1 LSDLQ
6 AHDRTILVVDD
17 EQTNRLLLHTL
28 LERDGFNVIEVEN
41 GEQAIEAVTTLHI
54 DIILLDVLM
63 PVMDGYT
70 AASIIKQRIKR
81 FIPIIFLTAKTDEA
95 SLAKCIEAGGD
106 DFLVKPF
113 NYLLLTSKLRSML
126 RIVSLYQNIEEKN
139 KSIHHHNLQMMQEMN
154 VTKKIFEKVSKND
167 MRGPQTGLKYS
178 MSPKSMFN
186 GDVIMAEKNQ
196 TTGLDVLIAD
206 FTGHGLSAAIGA
218 IPIADVFHTMTR
230 KCFLFTDTLAEA
242 NDKLIDLLPTQMF
255 MACVMFSVDRSNNIL
270 SVVNAGLPDVYLYR
284 NNQIIRTFKSR
295 NIPLGISK
303 MSSSQFEVE
312 MQPLEYGDCLYVST
326 DGVMEAKNRQGE
338 MFGLDRLLAMFSENI
353 PGDELFDSILSRCAE
368 FTDGAEQSDDI
379 TLLELCH
386 LPQVSYP
393 HSVEFSNE
401 VREPSNWSLQFDL
414 DIKSLRQFDALPY
427 IMQAVNNLQPLE
439 SGRTR
444 LHTILTE
451 MFANALDHGLLKLDS
466 SMKSTPQGYMA
477 FYQEK
482 QQRLEQTDEGN
493 INISL
498 EHTLQ
503 DDGLGGRLTLTVID
517 SGEGYDYKAL
527 DLDNNNAYSGRGLKL
542 VSSLCT
548 EMKILGKGNAITALY
563 DWQAD
568 QA

>member
-1 LSDLQ
+1 LNDLQ
-6 AHDRTILVVDD
+6 HHGRTVLVVDD
-17 EQTNRLLLHTL
+17 EQTNRLLLRTL
-28 LERDGFNVIEVEN
+28 LGRDGYHVIEVEN
-41 GEQAIEAVTTLHI
+41 GEQALDAINTLQI
-54 DIILLDVLM
+54 DIILLDIQM
-63 PVMDGYT
+63 PVMDGYAT
-70 AASIIKQRIKR
+70 ASIIKQRVKR

-106 DFLVKPF
+106 DFLIKPF
-113 NYLLLTSKLRSML
+113 NYLLLTAKLNSLL
-126 RIVSLYQNIEEKN
+126 RIVSLYQDIEEKN
-139 KSIHHHNLQMMQEMN
+139 RSIQQHNLQMMQEMN
-154 VTKKIFEKVSKND
+154 VTRKVFEKVSKND
-167 MRGPQTGLKYS
+167 MRGPHTGLKYA
-178 MSPKSMFN
+178 MSPMSMFN

-196 TTGLDVLIAD
+196 TSGLDLMIAD

-230 KCFLFTDTLAEA
+230 KCFLFTDVLAEA

-255 MACVMFSVDRSNNIL
+255 MAAVMLSVDRSNNIL

-284 NNQIIRTFKSR
+284 NNEIIRSFKSQ

-312 MQPLEYGDCLYVST
+312 MQPLEYGDRLYVFT
-326 DGVMEAKNRQGE
+326 DGVMEATNPQGE
-338 MFGLDRLLAMFSENI
+338 MFGRKRVLDVLSEDI
-353 PGDELFDSILSRCAE
+353 PDDQLFESILSRCAE
-368 FTDGAEQSDDI
+368 FSAGAEQTDDI

-393 HSVEFSNE
+393 HSAEFSNE

-466 SMKSTPQGYMA
+466 SMKNSPQGYMA

-482 QQRLEQTDEGN
+482 QRRLEQTDEGS

-503 DDGLGGRLTLTVID
+503 GDGRGGRLTLTVFD
-517 SGEGYDYKAL
+517 SGDGYDYRAL
-527 DLDNNNAYSGRGLKL
+527 DLGNNNAYSGRGLKL

-548 EMKILGKGNAITALY
+548 EMKILGKGNVITALY

-568 QA
+568 LS

>member
-1 LSDLQ
+1 MNDLQ
-6 AHDRTILVVDD
+6 HHGRTVLVVDD
-17 EQTNRLLLHTL
+17 EQSNRLLLRTL
-28 LERDGFNVIEVEN
+28 LGRDGYHVIEVEN
-41 GEQAIEAVTTLHI
+41 GEQALDAINTLQI
-54 DIILLDVLM
+54 DIILLDIQM

-70 AASIIKQRIKR
+70 TASIIKQRVKR

-95 SLAKCIEAGGD
+95 SLVKCIEAGGD
-106 DFLVKPF
+106 DFLIKPF
-113 NYLLLTSKLRSML
+113 NYLLLTAKLNSLL
-126 RIVSLYQNIEEKN
+126 RIVSLYQDIEEKN
-139 KSIHHHNLQMMQEMN
+139 RSIQQHNLQMMQEMN
-154 VTKKIFEKVSKND
+154 VTKKVFEKVSKND
-167 MRGPQTGLKYS
+167 MRGPHTGLKYA
-178 MSPKSMFN
+178 MSPMSMFN

-196 TTGLDVLIAD
+196 TSGLDLMIAD

-230 KCFLFTDTLAEA
+230 KCFLFTDVLAEA
-242 NDKLIDLLPTQMF
+242 NNKLIDLLPTQMF
-255 MACVMFSVDRSNNIL
+255 MAAVMLSVDRSNNIL

-284 NNQIIRTFKSR
+284 NNEIIRSFKSQ

-312 MQPLEYGDCLYVST
+312 MQPLEYGDRLYVFT
-326 DGVMEAKNRQGE
+326 DGVMEAANPQGE
-338 MFGLDRLLAMFSENI
+338 MFGRNRVLDAFSEDI
-353 PGDELFDSILSRCAE
+353 PGDDLFDSILARCAE
-368 FTDGAEQSDDI
+368 FSDGAEQTDDI

-386 LPQVSYP
+386 QPQVSYP
-393 HSVEFSNE
+393 HSAEFSNE

-427 IMQAVNNLQPLE
+427 IMQAVNNLQPLQ

-466 SMKSTPQGYMA
+466 SMKDSPQGYMA

-482 QQRLEQTDEGN
+482 QRRLEQADEGS

-503 DDGLGGRLTLTVID
+503 EDGRGGRLTLTVVD
-517 SGEGYDYKAL
+517 SGDGYDYRAL
-527 DLDNNNAYSGRGLKL
+527 DLGNNNAYSGRGLKL

-548 EMKILGKGNAITALY
+548 EMKILGKGNVITALY

-568 QA
+568 LS

>member
-1 LSDLQ
+1 MNDLQ
-6 AHDRTILVVDD
+6 HHGRTVLVVDD
-17 EQTNRLLLHTL
+17 EQSNRLLLRTL
-28 LERDGFNVIEVEN
+28 LGRDGYHVIEVEN
-41 GEQAIEAVTTLHI
+41 GEQALDAINTLQI
-54 DIILLDVLM
+54 DIILLDIQM

-70 AASIIKQRIKR
+70 TASIIKQRVKR

-95 SLAKCIEAGGD
+95 SLVKCIEAGGD
-106 DFLVKPF
+106 DFLIKPF
-113 NYLLLTSKLRSML
+113 NYLLLTAKLNSLL
-126 RIVSLYQNIEEKN
+126 RIVSLYQDIEEKN
-139 KSIHHHNLQMMQEMN
+139 RSIQQHNLQMMQEMN
-154 VTKKIFEKVSKND
+154 VTKKVFEKVSKND
-167 MRGPQTGLKYS
+167 MRGPHTGLKYA
-178 MSPKSMFN
+178 MSPMSMFN

-196 TTGLDVLIAD
+196 TSGLDLMIAD

-230 KCFLFTDTLAEA
+230 KCFLFTDVLAEA
-242 NDKLIDLLPTQMF
+242 NNKLIDLLPTQMF
-255 MACVMFSVDRSNNIL
+255 MAAVMLSVDRSNNIL

-284 NNQIIRTFKSR
+284 NNEIMRCFKSQ

-312 MQPLEYGDCLYVST
+312 MQPLEYGDRLYVFT
-326 DGVMEAKNRQGE
+326 DGVMEAANPQGE
-338 MFGLDRLLAMFSENI
+338 MFGRNRVLDAFSEDI
-353 PGDELFDSILSRCAE
+353 PGDDLFDSILARCAE
-368 FTDGAEQSDDI
+368 FSDGAEQTDDI

-386 LPQVSYP
+386 QPQVSYP
-393 HSVEFSNE
+393 HSAEFSNE

-427 IMQAVNNLQPLE
+427 IMQAVNNLQPLQ

-466 SMKSTPQGYMA
+466 SMKDSPQGYMA

-482 QQRLEQTDEGN
+482 QRRLEQADEGS

-503 DDGLGGRLTLTVID
+503 EDGRGGRLTLTVVD
-517 SGEGYDYKAL
+517 SGDGYDYRAL
-527 DLDNNNAYSGRGLKL
+527 DLGNNNAYSGRGLKL

-548 EMKILGKGNAITALY
+548 EMKILGKGNVITALY

-568 QA
+568 LS

>member
-1 LSDLQ
+1 MSDSQ
-6 AHDRTILVVDD
+6 GHSRTILIVDD
-17 EQTNRLLLHTL
+17 DQSNRLLLRTL
-28 LERDGFNVIEVEN
+28 LEHDGYNIIEVEN
-41 GEQAIEAVTTLHI
+41 GELAVEAVNTLHI
-54 DIILLDVLM
+54 DIILLDILM

-70 AASIIKQRIKR
+70 TASIIKQRVER
-81 FIPIIFLTAKTDEA
+81 FIPIIFLTAKTDDE

-106 DFLVKPF
+106 DFLIKPF
-113 NYLLLTSKLRSML
+113 NYLLLTSKLNSLL

-139 KSIHHHNLQMMQEMN
+139 RSIQQHNLQMMQEMN
-154 VTKKIFEKVSKND
+154 VTKKVFEKVSKND
-167 MRGPQTGLKYS
+167 MRGPHTGLKYS

-196 TTGLDVLIAD
+196 TSGLDLMIAD

-255 MACVMFSVDRSNNIL
+255 MAAVMLSVDRSNNIL

-303 MSSSQFEVE
+303 MSSSQFDVE
-312 MQPLEYGDCLYVST
+312 MQPLEYGDRLYVFT
-326 DGVMEAKNRQGE
+326 DGVMEATNPQGE
-338 MFGLDRLLAMFSENI
+338 MFSLNRVLDVFAENI
-353 PGDELFDSILSRCAE
+353 PGDDLFDSILARCAE
-368 FTDGAEQSDDI
+368 FSDGAEQSDDI

-386 LPQVSYP
+386 QPQVSYP
-393 HSVEFSNE
+393 HSAEFSNE

-466 SMKSTPQGYMA
+466 SMKNSPQGYMA

-482 QQRLEQTDEGN
+482 QRRLEQIDEGT

-517 SGEGYDYKAL
+517 SGEGYDYESL
-527 DLDNNNAYSGRGLKL
+527 DLLNDNAYSGRGLKL

-548 EMKILGKGNAITALY
+548 EMKILGKGNVITALY

>member
-1 LSDLQ
+1 MSDLQ
-6 AHDRTILVVDD
+6 SHGRTVLVVDD
-17 EQTNRLLLHTL
+17 EQTNRLLLRTL
-28 LERDGFNVIEVEN
+28 LGRDGYHVIEVEN
-41 GEQAIEAVTTLHI
+41 GEQAVDAVNTLHI
-54 DIILLDVLM
+54 DIILLDIQM
-63 PVMDGYT
+63 PVMDGYA
-70 AASIIKQRIKR
+70 AASLIKQRVKR

-106 DFLVKPF
+106 DFLIKPF
-113 NYLLLTSKLRSML
+113 NYLLLTSKLNSML

-139 KSIHHHNLQMMQEMN
+139 KSIEQHNLQMMQEMN
-154 VTKKIFEKVSKND
+154 VTKKVFEKVSKND
-167 MRGPQTGLKYS
+167 MRGPHTGLKYS
-178 MSPKSMFN
+178 MSPMSMFN

-196 TTGLDVLIAD
+196 TSGLDLLIAD

-230 KCFLFTDTLAEA
+230 KCFLFTDVLAEA

-255 MACVMFSVDRSNNIL
+255 MAAVMLSVDRSNNIL

-284 NNQIIRTFKSR
+284 NNEIIRSFKSR

-312 MQPLEYGDCLYVST
+312 MQPLEYGDRLYVST
-326 DGVMEAKNRQGE
+326 DGVMEATNPKGE
-338 MFGLDRLLAMFSENI
+338 MFGLNRLLHIFTENI
-353 PGDELFDSILSRCAE
+353 PDDQLFESILSRCAE
-368 FTDGAEQSDDI
+368 FSAGAEQTDDI

-401 VREPSNWSLQFDL
+401 VREPSNWSLQFNL

-466 SMKSTPQGYMA
+466 SMKDSPQGYMA

-482 QQRLEQTDEGN
+482 QRRLEQTDEGI

-503 DDGLGGRLTLTVID
+503 NDGHGGRLTLTVFD
-517 SGEGYDYKAL
+517 SGDGYDYEVL
-527 DLDNNNAYSGRGLKL
+527 DLSNSNAYSGRGLKL

-548 EMKILGKGNAITALY
+548 EMKILGKGNVITALY

-568 QA
+568 LS